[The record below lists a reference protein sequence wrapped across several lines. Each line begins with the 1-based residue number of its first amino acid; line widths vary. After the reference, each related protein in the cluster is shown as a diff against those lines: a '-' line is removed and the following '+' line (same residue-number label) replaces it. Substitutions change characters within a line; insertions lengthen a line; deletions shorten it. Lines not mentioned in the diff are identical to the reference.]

1 MEATPTAPSRIKILE
16 FIEGDPETWFDV
28 CESTFL
34 IHGVTDSEMK
44 FHLLIS
50 ALPSRITVKL
60 RDVLR
65 VQDAKNKY
73 KILKDRLLSLYG
85 LTPHEAFKA
94 LVALPP
100 LGINQR
106 PSELFS
112 SMCALLPTGEDTSA
126 WLFKHMFIAKLPQSL
141 QVLALSSNYENLLQL
156 AIVLDS
162 AHSSGGSSY
171 PPPSSFS
178 NTVTLDH
185 GTGFVSRDE
194 IHRAEKPRSQTLCFF
209 HDKFARKAKK
219 CRQPCTWTGKD
230 DRPGNENRV
239 DSV

>member
-1 MEATPTAPSRIKILE
+1 
-16 FIEGDPETWFDV
+16 
-28 CESTFL
+28 
-34 IHGVTDSEMK
+34 MK

-60 RDVLR
+60 RNILR
-65 VQDAKNKY
+65 VKDAKNKY
-73 KILKDRLLSLYG
+73 KILKDRLLTLYG

-94 LVALPP
+94 LVAFPP

-141 QVLALSSNYENLLQL
+141 QVLALSTNYENLLQL

-162 AHSSGGSSY
+162 AHSSSGSSY

-178 NTVTLDH
+178 HTVTSAH
-185 GTGFVSRDE
+185 RTGFVSHDE
-194 IHRAEKPRSQTLCFF
+194 IHRVEKPRSSPALCFY
-209 HDKFARKAKK
+209 HNKFAN
-219 CRQPCTWTGKD
+219 
-230 DRPGNENRV
+230 NE
-239 DSV
+239 